1 MNKEEI
7 IKRFKMIPHVEGGYF
22 KETYRSSINYENNQS
37 LYSSILFLLGE
48 NDISHLH
55 VLREDELWYH
65 QGGDDCTI
73 IKLDEN
79 LNYKEIKL
87 GINSKD
93 STLQYL
99 VKKGHIFGS
108 KYSGK
113 NYTLVGCM
121 VSHSFTYEH
130 FKLIKKEDLK
140 GRVSNEMLNKLEE
153 MFAE

>member
-1 MNKEEI
+1 MEKEEI

-22 KETYRSSINYENNQS
+22 KETYHSSINYENNQS

-55 VLREDELWYH
+55 VLKEDELWYY

-73 IKLDEN
+73 IELDEN

-93 STLQYL
+93 STPQYL
-99 VKKGHIFGS
+99 VKKGHIFAS

-121 VSHSFTYEH
+121 VSPSFTYEH
-130 FKLIKKEDLK
+130 FKLVKKEDLEGK
-140 GRVSNEMLNKLEE
+140 ISEELLMKLED
-153 MFAE
+153 MFAK

>member
-1 MNKEEI
+1 MEKEEI

-22 KETYRSSINYENNQS
+22 KETYHSSINYENNQS

-55 VLREDELWYH
+55 VLKEDELQYY

-73 IKLDEN
+73 IELDEN
-79 LNYKEIKL
+79 LNYKEVKL

-93 STLQYL
+93 STPQYL

-108 KYSGK
+108 KYKGK
-113 NYTLVGCM
+113 SYALVGCM
-121 VSHSFTYEH
+121 VSPSFTYEH

-140 GRVSNEMLNKLEE
+140 GRVSNEMLNKLDE
-153 MFAE
+153 MFAK

>member
-7 IKRFKMIPHVEGGYF
+7 INRFNLVPHVEGGYF
-22 KETYRSSINYENNQS
+22 KETFHSSISYNKKQV

-55 VLREDELWYH
+55 VLEEDELWYY

-73 IKLDEN
+73 VELDEN

-87 GINSKD
+87 GIKSQD
-93 STLQYL
+93 AVPQYL
-99 VKKGHIFGS
+99 VKKDHIFGS
-108 KYSGK
+108 KYKGK
-113 NYTLVGCM
+113 SYTLVGCM
-121 VSHSFTYEH
+121 VSPSFTYEH
-130 FKLIKKEDLK
+130 FKLIKKDDLK

>member
-7 IKRFKMIPHVEGGYF
+7 INRFNLVPHIEGGYF
-22 KETYRSSINYENNQS
+22 KETFHSSISYNNKQV

-55 VLREDELWYH
+55 VLEEDELWYY

-73 IKLDEN
+73 VELDEN

-87 GINSKD
+87 GINSQD
-93 STLQYL
+93 AFPQYL
-99 VKKGHIFGS
+99 VKEGHIF
-108 KYSGK
+108 
-113 NYTLVGCM
+113 VGCM
-121 VSHSFTYEH
+121 VSPSFTYEH

-140 GRVSNEMLNKLEE
+140 GRVSNEMLNRLDE

>member
-7 IKRFKMIPHVEGGYF
+7 INRFNLVPHIEGGYF
-22 KETYRSSINYENNQS
+22 KETFHSSISYNNKQV

-55 VLREDELWYH
+55 VLEEDELWYY

-73 IKLDEN
+73 VELDEN

-87 GINSKD
+87 GINSQD
-93 STLQYL
+93 A
-99 VKKGHIFGS
+99 FP
-108 KYSGK
+108 
-113 NYTLVGCM
+113 YTLVGCM
-121 VSHSFTYEH
+121 VSPSFTYEH

-140 GRVSNEMLNKLEE
+140 GRVSNEMLNRLDE

>member
-7 IKRFKMIPHVEGGYF
+7 IKRFNMIPHVEGGYF
-22 KETYRSSINYENNQS
+22 KETYRSLINYENNQS

-55 VLREDELWYH
+55 VLKEDELWYY

-73 IKLDEN
+73 IELDEN
-79 LNYKEIKL
+79 LNYKEIQL
-87 GINSKD
+87 GINTKD
-93 STLQYL
+93 STPQYL

-108 KYSGK
+108 KYTGK
-113 NYTLVGCM
+113 SFTLVGCM
-121 VSHSFTYEH
+121 VSPSFTYEH
-130 FKLIKKEDLK
+130 FELIKKEDLK
-140 GRVSNEMLNKLEE
+140 GRVSNEMLNKLDE

>member
-7 IKRFKMIPHVEGGYF
+7 IKQFKMSPHIEGGYF
-22 KETYRSSINYENNQS
+22 KETYRSAINYKSNQT

-55 VLREDELWYH
+55 ILKEDELWYY

-73 IKLDEN
+73 FELDEN

-87 GINSKD
+87 GINSKN
-93 STLQYL
+93 STPQYL

-108 KYSGK
+108 KYTGK
-113 NYTLVGCM
+113 NFTLVGCM
-121 VSHSFTYEH
+121 VSPSFTYEH
-130 FKLIKKEDLK
+130 FKLIKKKDLEGK
-140 GRVSNEMLNKLEE
+140 ISEELLTKLED
-153 MFAE
+153 MFAK

>member
-7 IKRFKMIPHVEGGYF
+7 IKRFNMIPHVEGGYF
-22 KETYRSSINYENNQS
+22 KEICHSSIPYNDKQT

-55 VLREDELWYH
+55 VLEEDELWYY

-73 IKLDEN
+73 IELDEN

-87 GINSKD
+87 GLSDKIA
-93 STLQYL
+93 LPQFL

-108 KYSGK
+108 KYTGK

-121 VSHSFTYEH
+121 VSPAFTYDH
-130 FKLIKKEDLK
+130 FKLIKKK
-140 GRVSNEMLNKLEE
+140 I
-153 MFAE
+153 

>member
-7 IKRFKMIPHVEGGYF
+7 INRFNLVPHIEGGYF
-22 KETYRSSINYENNQS
+22 KETFHSSISYNNKQV

-55 VLREDELWYH
+55 VLEEDELWYY

-73 IKLDEN
+73 VELDKN

-87 GINSKD
+87 GINSQD
-93 STLQYL
+93 AFPQYL

-108 KYSGK
+108 KYKGK

-121 VSHSFTYEH
+121 VSPSFTYEH

-140 GRVSNEMLNKLEE
+140 GRVSNEMLNRLDE

>member
-7 IKRFKMIPHVEGGYF
+7 INRFSLVPHVEGGYF
-22 KETYRSSINYENNQS
+22 KETFHSSISYNNKQV

-48 NDISHLH
+48 NDVSHLH
-55 VLREDELWYH
+55 ILEEDELWYY

-73 IKLDEN
+73 VELDEN

-87 GINSKD
+87 GINSRD
-93 STLQYL
+93 AFPQYL

-108 KYSGK
+108 KYKGK
-113 NYTLVGCM
+113 SYTLVGCM
-121 VSHSFTYEH
+121 VSPSFAYEH

-140 GRVSNEMLNKLEE
+140 GRVSNEMLNKLDE

>member
-7 IKRFKMIPHVEGGYF
+7 INRFNLVPHVEGGYF
-22 KETYRSSINYENNQS
+22 KETFHSSISYNKKQV

-55 VLREDELWYH
+55 VLEEDELWYY
-65 QGGDDCTI
+65 QGGDDCI
-73 IKLDEN
+73 IVELDEN

-87 GINSKD
+87 GIKSQD
-93 STLQYL
+93 AFPQYL

-108 KYSGK
+108 KYKGIS
-113 NYTLVGCM
+113 YTLVGCM
-121 VSHSFTYEH
+121 VSPSFTYEH

-140 GRVSNEMLNKLEE
+140 GRVNDEILNRLEE

>member
-7 IKRFKMIPHVEGGYF
+7 INRFNLVPHVEGGYF
-22 KETYRSSINYENNQS
+22 KETFHSSISYNNKQV

-55 VLREDELWYH
+55 ILEEDELWYY

-73 IKLDEN
+73 VELDEN

-87 GINSKD
+87 GIKSQD
-93 STLQYL
+93 AFPQYL

-108 KYSGK
+108 KYKGIS
-113 NYTLVGCM
+113 YTLVGCM
-121 VSHSFTYEH
+121 VSPSFTYEH

-140 GRVSNEMLNKLEE
+140 GRVNDEILNRLEE

>member
-1 MNKEEI
+1 MEKEEI

-22 KETYRSSINYENNQS
+22 KETYHSSINYENNQS

-55 VLREDELWYH
+55 VLKEDELRYY

-73 IKLDEN
+73 IELDEN

-93 STLQYL
+93 STPQYL

-108 KYSGK
+108 KYTGK
-113 NYTLVGCM
+113 SFTLVGCM
-121 VSHSFTYEH
+121 VSPSFTYEH
-130 FKLIKKEDLK
+130 FNLIKKEDLEGK
-140 GRVSNEMLNKLEE
+140 ISEELLMKLED
-153 MFAE
+153 MFAK

>member
-7 IKRFKMIPHVEGGYF
+7 INRFNLVPHVEGGYF
-22 KETYRSSINYENNQS
+22 KETFHSSISYNNKQV

-55 VLREDELWYH
+55 ILEEDELWYY
-65 QGGDDCTI
+65 QGGDDCI
-73 IKLDEN
+73 IVELDEN

-87 GINSKD
+87 GINSRD
-93 STLQYL
+93 AFPQYL

-108 KYSGK
+108 KYKSK
-113 NYTLVGCM
+113 SYTLVGCM
-121 VSHSFTYEH
+121 VSPSFTYEH

-140 GRVSNEMLNKLEE
+140 GKVNDEILNELDE

>member
-7 IKRFKMIPHVEGGYF
+7 INRFNLVPHVEGGYF
-22 KETYRSSINYENNQS
+22 KETFHSSISYNNKQV

-55 VLREDELWYH
+55 ILEEDELWYY

-73 IKLDEN
+73 VELDEN

-87 GINSKD
+87 GINSRD
-93 STLQYL
+93 AFPQYL

-108 KYSGK
+108 KHKGK
-113 NYTLVGCM
+113 SYTLVGCM
-121 VSHSFTYEH
+121 VSPSFTYEH

-140 GRVSNEMLNKLEE
+140 GRVSNEMLNKLDE